1 MFNLVLFYTKLF
13 VLKNRR
19 SIRISNIIRMSFKK
33 NKINLRNIINNLFEN
48 NFKTKKYYLFTQLLL
63 LQESWKELFLLHL
76 AQWSIPWDLS
86 PLLNSEKARERL
98 PADDLKVNNEMK
110 IIQEILARFRQ
121 LSPDGSECGCMKAVI
136 LFTPGEC
143 RNVFKSNTNQS
154 LYVLQG
160 ICSSNV

>member
-1 MFNLVLFYTKLF
+1 MG
-13 VLKNRR
+13 
-19 SIRISNIIRMSFKK
+19 RIIIFIFDDVKSDL
-33 NKINLRNIINNLFEN
+33 ILSE
-48 NFKTKKYYLFTQLLL
+48 TQLLL

-98 PADDLKVNNEMK
+98 PADDTKVNNEMK

-136 LFTPGEC
+136 LFTPGEW
-143 RNVFKSNTNQS
+143 
-154 LYVLQG
+154 
-160 ICSSNV
+160 